1 MTSLDHL
8 PCAVLVTDSSGRMVY
23 ANADM
28 IELAGGSADSLTA
41 QPMETLF
48 PRPSQIFLLTHVWPS
63 LFQTG
68 NIREI
73 YLHLYNAA
81 GTPTPVFLNCER
93 ILVNGEE
100 RFYWVFFVAEERSRF
115 EAELVRA
122 RTDSQRLAAKLEQAN
137 AELETLHRQLVD
149 RAHKLELANFELA
162 RLSYADPLTGL
173 ANRRALAG
181 AIREWQHGQDAPGE
195 ASLLMVD
202 VDHFK
207 VVNDR
212 YGHDEGDRVLVLL
225 ADRLLL
231 SVREQDLAV
240 RYGGEEFV
248 LWLPATDREGA
259 EWIAQRVHHLI
270 RDIRVAGESMTVSV
284 GVATARGINGPQLMH
299 RLIEQADK
307 ALYCAKTGGRNRT
320 VHYPMPEKPAVPE
333 ARSAQRSR

>member
-1 MTSLDHL
+1 MTSLDHI
-8 PCAVLVTDSSGRMVY
+8 PCAVLVTDSSGRIAY

-28 IELAGGSADSLTA
+28 VELAGGAAESFSQ

-48 PRPSQIFLLTHVWPS
+48 PRPSQIFLQTHVWPS
-63 LFQTG
+63 LFRDG

-73 YLHLYNAA
+73 YLHIFNASRA
-81 GTPTPVFLNCER
+81 LIPVFLNCDKT
-93 ILVNGEE
+93 IVDGEE

-115 EAELVRA
+115 EAELLKA
-122 RTDSQRLAAKLEQAN
+122 RSDSERLAAKLEHAN
-137 AELETLHRQLVD
+137 AELETLHRQLID

-162 RLSYADPLTGL
+162 RLSYSDPLTGL

-181 AIREWQHGQDAPGE
+181 TIREWQHSLDTPGE
-195 ASLLMVD
+195 ASLLLVD

-225 ADRLLL
+225 ADKLQL
-231 SVREQDLAV
+231 SVRDQDLAV

-248 LWLPATDREGA
+248 VWLPTTDREGA
-259 EWIAQRVHHLI
+259 EKIAQRVHHNVH
-270 RDIRVAGESMTVSV
+270 DILVAGESITVSV
-284 GVATARGINGPQLMH
+284 GAATARGINGPQLMQ

-307 ALYCAKTGGRNRT
+307 ALYYAKAGGRNRT
-320 VHYPMPEKPAVPE
+320 VHYPIPETVLDS
-333 ARSAQRSR
+333 RSIQRS